1 MGVPS
6 SGTLEMIKIARE
18 RRWSNYSGNG
28 TITGP
33 ISMYNLIL
41 GGNTGGAVNSG
52 DTYLTP
58 NPSSPTVLPGGP
70 PPIDTPY
77 RFSNFYGY
85 EQTTTRTAFNYIYDS
100 SSGPNGSCLSGFTQ
114 GPYYHTGLNL
124 MPSVGDVVY
133 QGAAPSTT
141 KAAAGYYTPYTTTGF
156 PPVSSN
162 QWFRIIGLN
171 GVVHSTGNC

>member
-18 RRWSNYSGNG
+18 RRWANYSGNG

-52 DTYLTP
+52 DTYLSP
-58 NPSSPTVLPGGP
+58 NPSSPTVLPGAGP
-70 PPIDTPY
+70 GNQPW

-85 EQTTTRTAFNYIYDS
+85 EQVTARFAFNYVS
-100 SSGPNGSCLSGFTQ
+100 
-114 GPYYHTGLNL
+114 LN
-124 MPSVGDVVY
+124 
-133 QGAAPSTT
+133 
-141 KAAAGYYTPYTTTGF
+141 
-156 PPVSSN
+156 
-162 QWFRIIGLN
+162 
-171 GVVHSTGNC
+171 

>member
-6 SGTLEMIKIARE
+6 SGTLEMVKIARE
-18 RRWSNYSGNG
+18 RRWANYSGNG
-28 TITGP
+28 TITAP

-41 GGNTGGAVNSG
+41 SGNTGGAVNSG
-52 DTYLTP
+52 DTYLSP
-58 NPSSPTVLPGGP
+58 NPSSPTVLPGAGP
-70 PPIDTPY
+70 GNQPW
-77 RFSNFYGY
+77 RFSDFYGY
-85 EQTTTRTAFNYIYDS
+85 EQVSARTAFNYIYDS
-100 SSGPNGSCLSGFTQ
+100 SSGPNGSCNIGITQ

-156 PPVSSN
+156 PPTSSG
-162 QWFRIIGLN
+162 QWFQVTGIN
-171 GVVHSTGNC
+171 GVVAAVGSC

>member
-18 RRWSNYSGNG
+18 RRWANYSGNG
-28 TITGP
+28 LITAP

-85 EQTTTRTAFNYIYDS
+85 EQVTARFAFNYVFSS
-100 SSGPNGSCLSGFTQ
+100 SSGPNGSCNSAIPS

-124 MPSVGDVVY
+124 TPSVNDVVY

-141 KAAAGYYTPYTTTGF
+141 VAGPGYYTPYTTTF
-156 PPVSSN
+156 PEQSSGN
-162 QWFRIIGLN
+162 WFRIISN
-171 GVVHSTGNC
+171 GVVHSVGSC

>member
-18 RRWSNYSGNG
+18 RRWANYSGNG

-52 DTYLTP
+52 DTYLSP
-58 NPSSPTVLPGGP
+58 NASSPTVLPGGP

-85 EQTTTRTAFNYIYDS
+85 EQVTARFAFNYVFSS
-100 SSGPNGSCLSGFTQ
+100 SSGTNGSCLIGIPT

-124 MPSVGDVVY
+124 TPSVNDIVY

-141 KAAAGYYTPYTTTGF
+141 VAGPGYYTPYTTTF
-156 PPVSSN
+156 PFTSSFN
-162 QWFRIIGLN
+162 WFRIISN
-171 GVVHSTGNC
+171 GVVHSVGTC